1 MSCYKPL
8 LAVPTDE
15 ITKSGKRK
23 YIPVCSYDR
32 VKDSDPMVMFPGSI
46 KIPCGQC
53 RGCRLQNMREWA
65 DRMIIEID
73 HSKKA
78 VFLTLTYND
87 DNIPLILDKESGE
100 LLGTL
105 RKRDLT
111 NFFKRLRKQFKNKE
125 LRYYAC
131 GEYG

>member
-1 MSCYKPL
+1 MACYHPL

-15 ITKSGKRK
+15 VGKNGRRK
-23 YIPVCSYDR
+23 YVPVMAYDR
-32 VKDSDPMVMFPGSI
+32 AKDFDPGVTFPGSI

-65 DRMIIEID
+65 DRMILELD

-87 DNIPLILDKESGE
+87 HHLPRTTDRESGE
-100 LLGTL
+100 VVPTL
-105 RKRDLT
+105 SKRDLT
-111 NFFKRLRKQFKNKE
+111 NFLKRLRKQFKDRE